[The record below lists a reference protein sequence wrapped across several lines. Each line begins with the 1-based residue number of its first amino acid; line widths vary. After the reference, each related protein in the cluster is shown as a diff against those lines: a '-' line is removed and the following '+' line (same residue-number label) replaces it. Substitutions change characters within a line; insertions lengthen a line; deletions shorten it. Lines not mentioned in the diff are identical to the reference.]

1 MRLALSGGKIMQ
13 IEYLGEINQDGHL
26 LIPPDIRKRFKVGE
40 KVKVRLRRKV
50 SKQTKGLSPQAQEL
64 IRMFEEAPNMG
75 GYSGREITRE
85 FIHEREDI
93 F

>member
-1 MRLALSGGKIMQ
+1 MQ
-13 IEYLGEINQDGHL
+13 IEYVGEILQDGHL

-40 KVKVRLRRKV
+40 KVKVRLRKKV
-50 SKQTKGLSPQAQEL
+50 SRKTKGLSPQAQEL
-64 IRMFEEAPNMG
+64 IRMFEEASDRG
-75 GYSGREITRE
+75 GYYGHEITRE

>member
-1 MRLALSGGKIMQ
+1 MEM
-13 IEYLGEINQDGHL
+13 EYTGEILQDGHL

-40 KVKVRLRRKV
+40 KIKVRLRKKV
-50 SKQTKGLSPQAQEL
+50 SKETKGLSSQAQEL
-64 IRMFEEAPNMG
+64 IRLFEEASDMG
-75 GYSGREITRE
+75 GYYGHEITRE

>member
-1 MRLALSGGKIMQ
+1 MQ
-13 IEYLGEINQDGHL
+13 IEYVGEILPDGHL
-26 LIPPDIRKRFKVGE
+26 SISPDIRKRFKVGE

-50 SKQTKGLSPQAQEL
+50 SKKTMELSPQAKEL
-64 IRMFEEAPNMG
+64 IRLFEEAPDRG

-85 FIHEREDI
+85 FIHERETI

>member
-1 MRLALSGGKIMQ
+1 ME
-13 IEYLGEINQDGHL
+13 IEYVGEILSDGNL
-26 LIPPDIRKRFKVGE
+26 SIYPDIRKQFCVGE

-50 SKQTKGLSPQAQEL
+50 SKKTMELSPQAKEL
-64 IRMFEEAPNMG
+64 IRLFEEAPDRG
-75 GYSGREITRE
+75 GYYGHEITRE

>member
-1 MRLALSGGKIMQ
+1 MQ
-13 IEYLGEINQDGHL
+13 MEYVGEIRQDGHL

-40 KVKVRLRRKV
+40 KVKVRLRKKV
-50 SKQTKGLSPQAQEL
+50 SKETKGLSPQAQEL
-64 IRMFEEAPNMG
+64 IRLFEEAPDRG
-75 GYSGREITRE
+75 GYYGHEITRE

>member
-1 MRLALSGGKIMQ
+1 MQ
-13 IEYLGEINQDGHL
+13 IQYVGEILQDGHL

-40 KVKVRLRRKV
+40 KVKIRLRKKV
-50 SKQTKGLSPQAQEL
+50 SKVTKGLSPQAQEL
-64 IRMFEEAPNMG
+64 IRLFEEASDRG
-75 GYSGREITRE
+75 GYYGHEITRE

>member
-1 MRLALSGGKIMQ
+1 MQ
-13 IEYLGEINQDGHL
+13 IEYVGEILSDGHL
-26 LIPPDIRKRFKVGE
+26 SISPDIRKQFCVGE

-50 SKQTKGLSPQAQEL
+50 SKKTMGLSPQAKEL
-64 IRMFEEAPNMG
+64 IRLFEEAPDRG

>member
-1 MRLALSGGKIMQ
+1 MQ
-13 IEYLGEINQDGHL
+13 IEYVGEIRQDGLL
-26 LIPPDIRKRFKVGE
+26 LIPPDISKRFKVGE
-40 KVKVRLRRKV
+40 KVKVRLRKKL
-50 SKQTKGLSPQAQEL
+50 SKETKGLSPQAQEL
-64 IRMFEEAPNMG
+64 IRLFEEAPDMG